1 MSGDPKQSGAQRETP
16 AGDSEE
22 GADAASYTLKIR
34 GGREVDANGNKAGK
48 GALVQT
54 EKSGT
59 LGVSQDQTVFCIEG
73 HAVDRAS
80 SENGKAWKQDQAYS
94 LNATDRHAVACHDIA
109 ETLDA
114 SYYKGCGERQG
125 VEREVVAYS
134 QDAYDKFSEND
145 KTATLKLQGGTYG
158 GGSEALVVSRDDR

>member
-1 MSGDPKQSGAQRETP
+1 M
-16 AGDSEE
+16 
-22 GADAASYTLKIR
+22 
-34 GGREVDANGNKAGK
+34 
-48 GALVQT
+48 
-54 EKSGT
+54 
-59 LGVSQDQTVFCIEG
+59 
-73 HAVDRAS
+73 
-80 SENGKAWKQDQAYS
+80 
-94 LNATDRHAVACHDIA
+94 ACHDIA

-158 GGSEALVVSRDDR
+158 GVPRHSLYQETIGSLCVADYKGVGSQYVNDGKCIVQHNARHNSEN